1 MRVAGVA
8 PADVSVARSRAVAVD
23 DTPGSV
29 ATLLLWDTA
38 TMRPMNASDGPELS
52 VAIVLYN
59 SGDSVRDCLRAIRP
73 EIETGFAELI
83 AVDNA
88 SPDDSVSI
96 LRAELPAA
104 QVLEIAENRGFA
116 AGVNAALAR
125 AGGRYWLLLNPDV
138 RAPAD
143 GLRRLVAWMDDHP
156 TVGVASPDIV
166 GRDGRWEE
174 PARALPSVGRTL
186 LSVLRLHRLLPASLR
201 RRMFLGGY
209 ATRGDQLNAG
219 WVPGTVMI
227 VRPAAARAVGPLR
240 EELFMY
246 GEDLEW
252 CWRMRRAGWRVGV
265 CSGTTFVHD
274 RSSSAL
280 RTFGQD
286 DVERRIAQGRDAAC
300 RLMYGTTHARVLAA
314 LTAVAFALDAR
325 LPGRSPAERDRA
337 RAAARLWR
345 GLASRPA

>member
-1 MRVAGVA
+1 
-8 PADVSVARSRAVAVD
+8 
-23 DTPGSV
+23 
-29 ATLLLWDTA
+29 
-38 TMRPMNASDGPELS
+38 MRPMNAPDGPELS

-59 SGDSVRDCLRAIRP
+59 SGDSVRDCLRSIRP
-73 EIETGFAELI
+73 DIDSGFAELV

-125 AGGRYWLLLNPDV
+125 AVGRYWLLLNPDV

-143 GLRRLVAWMDDHP
+143 GLRRLVAWMDAHP
-156 TVGVASPDIV
+156 TIAVASPDIV

-174 PARALPSVGRTL
+174 PGRAVPSVGRTL
-186 LSVLRLHRLLPASLR
+186 LRVLRLHRVLPAGLR
-201 RRMFLGGY
+201 RRIFRGRY
-209 ATRGDQLNAG
+209 WTRGDQLNAG
-219 WVPGTVMI
+219 WVPGTAMI

-265 CSGTTFVHD
+265 CSSTTFVHD
-274 RSSSAL
+274 GSSSAL

-286 DVERRIAQGRDAAC
+286 DVDRRIAEGMDAAC
-300 RLMYGTTHARVLAA
+300 RLMYGPAHARVLAA
-314 LTAVAFALDAR
+314 LTAITFALDAR
-325 LPGRSPAERDRA
+325 LPSKPPAERDRA
-337 RAAARLWR
+337 RVAARIWR
-345 GLASRPA
+345 GLAARRGEAR